1 MRERVMNISFLSLI
15 IGIAAT
21 AMIFLPAIKY
31 ESIDTVYSGFQA
43 TFGVEIVDIG
53 IASGQ
58 LEFNVW
64 ALLAFGLPAIAGI
77 LAVLARKGA
86 LISAVLFAVAAILL
100 FTLPQYV
107 NATATGLGGSTDIE
121 IDWVMQ
127 YGLILAGSLAILGA
141 GASLFQGIS
150 DLREPNSK

>member
-1 MRERVMNISFLSLI
+1 MKEKVMNISFLSLI

-31 ESIDTVYSGFQA
+31 ESIDTVYSGLQA

-58 LEFNVW
+58 LEFSIW
-64 ALLAFGLPAIAGI
+64 ALLGYGLPIIAGI
-77 LAVLARKGA
+77 LGLIFRKGA
-86 LISAVLFAVAAILL
+86 FISTVLFAVAAVLL

-107 NATATGLGGSTDIE
+107 NATATGFGGSTEIE

-127 YGLILAGSLAILGA
+127 YGLIVAGSLSVLGVFS
-141 GASLFQGIS
+141 SLFQGINNFRQQ
-150 DLREPNSK
+150 D